1 MEETPDLEFYYHML
15 RPFVHYVP
23 FSVKVPKPNYGHR
36 DPARR
41 QPRLDGVETNLSQVI
56 QAAREDDEGSRR
68 IAEQA
73 HHFAHTH
80 LCDAARHCYLYELL
94 KRYGKAMTYTP
105 SLEDRPDAL
114 RVTDDEDVV
123 FFRRSRRAGV
133 GAVPRMRGRG

>member
-1 MEETPDLEFYYHML
+1 ML

-94 KRYGKAMTYTP
+94 KRLSYMHMFFVIFAASSAPACSPHTP
-105 SLEDRPDAL
+105 TRCA
-114 RVTDDEDVV
+114 T
-123 FFRRSRRAGV
+123 ACT
-133 GAVPRMRGRG
+133 MR